1 MHSSRFGRQFFFNK
15 NKVCYLINSLHNHLC
30 RSNPGWRSNPFDTF
44 HGNLRAPGNN
54 GIMTGWHWR
63 STLGFG
69 FPFFLYLL
77 EMISLS
83 RRKSF
88 YLNKFC
94 SKPLPNYLTVGR
106 WLPSLKFSPSSFPY
120 QELPVD
126 STVEASKDFALLL
139 QRRVA
144 SAASVEKMQKTSRF
158 CTMLLLGQVR
168 KLELVFFF

>member
-1 MHSSRFGRQFFFNK
+1 MHTLWLFYKMVIFGGVANALLTLKFFLDAVFTIWKAIFFNK
-15 NKVCYLINSLHNHLC
+15 NKACYLLNSLDNH
-30 RSNPGWRSNPFDTF
+30 F
-44 HGNLRAPGNN
+44 H
-54 GIMTGWHWR
+54 
-63 STLGFG
+63 
-69 FPFFLYLL
+69 FFVSQNDLSLSL
-77 EMISLS
+77 SLSLS

-94 SKPLPNYLTVGR
+94 SKPRPNKIPNYLTVGR